1 LPVNISRI
9 LQPTPE
15 KMKSILPLGI
25 ILISAI
31 ALSSCSSMNN
41 LSKTQTIGDDV
52 YYTKAKAGD
61 SFDPVPQY
69 TQNSYTN
76 NDDYYY
82 YGDYKSRIDR
92 FSYLTP
98 FDYNDDFYYDYT
110 SNDYSAPANTSAAE
124 PVDDGYYADAYDDL
138 GVYSAFDFG
147 YGDFGG
153 YDNYGYGIAY
163 SSYIYSGSGRISH
176 KRSNDNGG
184 STNGRYFNRAK
195 GSGGL
200 AFNKPGVSSGSRPA
214 PSTGLSFSRSNS
226 TSANNN
232 NTAYSGGRRPG
243 GSYAVYPGRPGT
255 NSTAYV
261 NPTGNGSRIIRQ
273 DNQNTRPVIQQPT
286 VERYSPP
293 PSTSSS
299 SSSSSSGSSGGG
311 GGGGGAASGGG
322 GRPVRP

>member
-1 LPVNISRI
+1 
-9 LQPTPE
+9 
-15 KMKSILPLGI
+15 MKSILPLGI

-41 LSKTQTIGDDV
+41 LPKTKTIGDDV

-110 SNDYSAPANTSAAE
+110 ASDYSAPVNTSAAE

-153 YDNYGYGIAY
+153 YDNYGYGVAY
-163 SSYIYSGSGRISH
+163 SSYIYSGGGRISH
-176 KRSNDNGG
+176 KKSYDNGG
-184 STNGRYFNRAK
+184 RTNDKSFHR
-195 GSGGL
+195 GSGSL
-200 AFNKPGVSSGSRPA
+200 VFNKTGVSSGSRTA
-214 PSTGLSFSRSNS
+214 PSTGLSFNRSNG

-273 DNQNTRPVIQQPT
+273 DNQNQRPVIQQQQT
-286 VERYSPP
+286 TERYSPP

-311 GGGGGAASGGG
+311 GAASGGGG

>member
-1 LPVNISRI
+1 
-9 LQPTPE
+9 
-15 KMKSILPLGI
+15 MKSILPLGI

-41 LSKTQTIGDDV
+41 LAKTQTIGDDV

-61 SFDPVPQY
+61 SFDATPQY

-98 FDYNDDFYYDYT
+98 FDYSDDFYYDYA
-110 SNDYSAPANTSAAE
+110 SNDYATSPPANASVAE
-124 PVDDGYYADAYDDL
+124 PVDDSYYADAYDDL
-138 GVYSAFDFG
+138 GIYSAYDFG

-153 YDNYGYGIAY
+153 YDNYGYGVAY
-163 SSYIYSGSGRISH
+163 SSYIYGGGGRISH
-176 KRSNDNGG
+176 KRSHEDGKYSHSNSGG
-184 STNGRYFNRAK
+184 AVFHKISASA
-195 GSGGL
+195 GSRPSSNGL
-200 AFNKPGVSSGSRPA
+200 AFSRGNGT
-214 PSTGLSFSRSNS
+214 ST
-226 TSANNN
+226 NNG
-232 NTAYSGGRRPG
+232 NTAFTGSRRPG
-243 GSYAVYPGRPGT
+243 GSYAVYPGRPGS

-261 NPTGNGSRIIRQ
+261 NPTGNNTRIIRQ
-273 DNQNTRPVIQQPT
+273 DNQNQRPVVQQQT
-286 VERYSPP
+286 TERYSPP

-311 GGGGGAASGGG
+311 AASGGG